1 MAGDTPE
8 DLSTIDIGFDVD
20 QLATER
26 VLPQAAVARCT
37 TFYPSSGPLLRAALE
52 RAANGELVDEDDE
65 RLFFRALFIIAA
77 RRDPLGFE
85 PLLRF
90 LRRPQDEI
98 DWLLGDA
105 VVGNLPAIAIGT
117 YDGNLDSLFDAIVD
131 LRLDEYV
138 RHALLGAATFLT
150 WEGRIER
157 ERFAS
162 FLRRFDTE
170 RLAPDLDVA
179 WAGWTMAIALLGLR
193 DMVPAVD
200 AAWDRGTIPEELMER
215 QEFAEEL
222 ALAER
227 HPDDQGRF
235 KLDRLGYIEDVLTE
249 LMRFPDEEEEE
260 DEVEKADWEKAEEE
274 AIAAVRKELQARMP
288 AYNPLRGVGRNDPC
302 PCGSGKKAKR
312 CCLAA

>member
-8 DLSTIDIGFDVD
+8 DVPTIDIRSDID
-20 QLATER
+20 LLATER
-26 VLPQAAVARCT
+26 VLPQAAIVRCT
-37 TFYPSSGPLLRAALE
+37 ALYPSSGPLLRAALE
-52 RAANGELVDEDDE
+52 RAADGTLADEDDE
-65 RLFFRALFIIAA
+65 RLFFRALFIIGA
-77 RRDPLGFE
+77 RRDPLAFE

-90 LRRPQDEI
+90 LRRPNDEI

-105 VVGNLPAIAIGT
+105 VTGNLPAIAIGT
-117 YDGNLDSLFDAIVD
+117 YDGNLDGLFDAILD
-131 LRLDEYV
+131 LRLGEFV
-138 RHALLGAATFLT
+138 RNALLGAATFLT

-157 ERFAS
+157 GRFVS

-179 WAGWTMAIALLGLR
+179 WAGWTTAIALLGLR
-193 DMVPAVD
+193 DMVPAVE
-200 AAWDRGTIPEELMER
+200 AAWDRGTISEEFMKR

-227 HPDDQGRF
+227 QPDDRSRF
-235 KLDRLGYIEDVLTE
+235 KIDRLDYIEDVLTE
-249 LMRFPDEEEEE
+249 LKRFPDEEEE

-274 AIAAVRKELQARMP
+274 AIAAVRKSFHAGMP
-288 AYNPLRGVGRNDPC
+288 AFNPMRGVGRNDPC
-302 PCGSGKKAKR
+302 PCRSGKKAKR